1 MKISFKGDYAL
12 KAVLDLALNYN
23 NGKIQINDIAKRQ
36 DIPIKYL
43 SQILLILKGA
53 GYVQSRRGP
62 HGGYWLAKSPRQITL
77 GEIIRLMDGPT
88 SPIGCVS
95 RTGYSKCNDEPFC
108 PFRGIWIK
116 VRDAINEIVD
126 NTTFEDICEIVK
138 NQNTESTFTY
148 YI

>member
-12 KAVLDLALNYN
+12 KAVLDLALHYN
-23 NGKIQINDIAKRQ
+23 EDKVRINEIAKRQ
-36 DIPIKYL
+36 DIPLKYL
-43 SQILLILKGA
+43 SQILLVLKGA

-62 HGGYWLAKSPRQITL
+62 QGGYWLARSPREITL

-95 RTGYSKCNDEPFC
+95 RSGYSKCNDEPFC
-108 PFRGIWIK
+108 PFVGIWAK

-126 NTTFEDICEIVK
+126 HTTFEDICEIVK
-138 NQNTESTFTY
+138 TQNKESSFTY